1 MRPGLAVTGRGAG
14 EAWAALPF
22 QCNARRL
29 EGSPEG
35 QGVRYVNA

>member
-14 EAWAALPF
+14 EAGALPF

-29 EGSPEG
+29 EGSPAG
-35 QGVRYVNA
+35 QGVRRVNA